1 MTGDDSVLRLVM
13 EVGKSKTFASALD
26 WPGWSRSNK
35 TEEAAIDALLDYA
48 GRYIPVVRLA
58 GLDATWQEMVDVID
72 RQPGTATTE
81 FGVPVVIHAV
91 EREPMSEE
99 ECARQVALLQACWR
113 FFDEVSRT
121 VSAELRKGSRGG
133 GRDRD
138 KMIDHV
144 IQADRGYG
152 RQIGV
157 RTPPFDTFDV
167 DAVRAHHEAVFAA
180 ISSLRDGEPGKPNG
194 WPVRYAIR
202 RMAWHVLDHA
212 WEMQDKDLS

>member
-1 MTGDDSVLRLVM
+1 M

-26 WPGWSRSNK
+26 WPGWSRANK
-35 TEEAAIDALLDYA
+35 TEEAAIEALLEYA

-58 GLDATWQEMVDVID
+58 GLDATWQETVDVID
-72 RQPGTATTE
+72 RQLGTGTTE
-81 FGVPVVIHAV
+81 FGVPDVIHAV

-99 ECARQVALLQACWR
+99 ECPRQVALLQACWR
-113 FFDEVSRT
+113 FFDEVCHT
-121 VSAELRKGSRGG
+121 VSADLRKGPRGG

-157 RTPPFDTFDV
+157 RTPPFDTFDI
-167 DAVRAHHEAVFAA
+167 DAVQAHHEAVFAA
-180 ISSLRDGEPGKPNG
+180 ISNLRDGEPGWPNG
-194 WPVRYAIR
+194 WPARYAIR